1 MKATGVYIAGTV
13 GGIAQMIWTITVFGA
28 GCVFG
33 YKAHKKYADDMKAT
47 RTDKKACDGNCK
59 GECECQK

>member
-13 GGIAQMIWTITVFGA
+13 GGIAQMIWTVAVFGA
-28 GCVFG
+28 GLMCG
-33 YKAHKKYADDMKAT
+33 YKLHKKVDEPMRNFNAE
-47 RTDKKACDGNCK
+47 KKACDGNCK